1 MSLVGAFALFPLLG
15 FSINIISLL
24 GLVLAIGLVVDDA
37 IVVVEAAQVNIERGM
52 KPREAALEAMRN
64 VASPIVAT
72 TVVLLAVFIPVS
84 FTGGITGRLF
94 QQFSVT
100 IAVSVVISAFNALT
114 LSPALAPC
122 SCAAANRPRRD
133 SSPLSTA
140 GSPGGWTN
148 IRPSRRR

>member
-1 MSLVGAFALFPLLG
+1 M
-15 FSINIISLL
+15 
-24 GLVLAIGLVVDDA
+24 LAIGLVVDDA

-94 QQFSVT
+94 QQF
-100 IAVSVVISAFNALT
+100 
-114 LSPALAPC
+114 
-122 SCAAANRPRRD
+122 R
-133 SSPLSTA
+133 
-140 GSPGGWTN
+140 
-148 IRPSRRR
+148 